1 MNERYRWIGAALCR
15 AFVLVCAAVLV
26 LTATAA
32 LLTRAGMPFAGAYT
46 GGVLIAAVGTLIVS
60 RNGAPRVLLP
70 SPAITAWLVYEEII
84 AHGIAW
90 QDVLIVSAVTALMG
104 ALLMRAAS
112 MGRMI
117 DALPSVIR
125 TGLLLSLALGMLTQA
140 AQAARIL
147 LPSPWALTM
156 GGMLSDPLTYFTLVG
171 VLLVLLLYV
180 RQKELALPIGIGIV
194 LLLTWAEGF
203 WEIPAAPFLQPELAL
218 PLMAG
223 GQDTLDVPA
232 AIGLGITLLIAL
244 TVESTAV
251 LATEGWRPPAKPDT
265 PLIRLF
271 AVSGIGSLLA
281 AFPLSIA
288 PISAALPA
296 AEERRIGGI
305 PATATGTALL
315 LFLLLPCAPLLA
327 ALAEFP
333 AAPALTLAVLGLML
347 LRRALMQ
354 LQSAKRLTLCDAAV
368 LAIFVLASYD
378 LRTGLTLALLTWVL
392 LMAAGGAH
400 HAIHRSTIVLT
411 VILILSQL
419 FPWLP

>member
-1 MNERYRWIGAALCR
+1 MSERYGWIGAALCR

-32 LLTRAGMPFAGAYT
+32 LLTHAGMPFAGAYT
-46 GGVLIAAVGTLIVS
+46 GGVLVAAVGTLIVS
-60 RNGAPRVLLP
+60 RNGATRVLLP

-84 AHGIAW
+84 ARGIAW
-90 QDVLIVSAVTALMG
+90 QDVLIVSAVTSLIG
-104 ALLMRAAS
+104 VLLMRAAS

-117 DALPSVIR
+117 DALPPVIR
-125 TGLLLSLALGMLTQA
+125 TGLLLSLALVMLTQA

-180 RQKELALPIGIGIV
+180 QQKELALPIGIGIV

-244 TVESTAV
+244 TVESAAV
-251 LATEGWRPPAKPDT
+251 LSAEGERPPAKPDV
-265 PLIRLF
+265 PLARLF
-271 AVSGIGSLLA
+271 AISGIGSLLG

-305 PATATGTALL
+305 PATAMGTALL
-315 LFLLLPCAPLLA
+315 LSCAPLLA

-333 AAPALTLAVLGLML
+333 AAPALTLAMLGLML
-347 LRRALMQ
+347 LRHALVQ
-354 LQSAKRLTLCDAAV
+354 LQRAKRLTLCDAAV
-368 LAIFVLASYD
+368 LAVFVLASYD

-392 LMAAGGAH
+392 LMTAGGTH

>member
-1 MNERYRWIGAALCR
+1 MSERYGWIGAALCR

-46 GGVLIAAVGTLIVS
+46 GGVLVAAVGTLIVS
-60 RNGAPRVLLP
+60 RNGATRVLLP

-84 AHGIAW
+84 ARGIAW
-90 QDVLIVSAVTALMG
+90 QDVLIVSAVTSLMG

-112 MGRMI
+112 MERMI
-117 DALPSVIR
+117 DALPPVIR

-140 AQAARIL
+140 VQAARIL

-180 RQKELALPIGIGIV
+180 QQKELALPIGIGIV

-244 TVESTAV
+244 TVESAAV
-251 LATEGWRPPAKPDT
+251 LSAEGARPPANPDT
-265 PLIRLF
+265 PLARLF
-271 AVSGIGSLLA
+271 VVSGIGSLIG
-281 AFPLSIA
+281 AFPFSIA

-296 AEERRIGGI
+296 AEERRISGI
-305 PATATGTALL
+305 PSTAIGTALL

-333 AAPALTLAVLGLML
+333 AAPALALAVLGLML
-347 LRRALMQ
+347 LRRALVQ
-354 LQSAKRLTLCDAAV
+354 LRITTSLTLRDTAV
-368 LAIFVLASYD
+368 LAVFVLTSYD
-378 LRTGLTLALLTWVL
+378 LQTGLTLALLTWVL
-392 LMAAGGAH
+392 LTAAGGAH
-400 HAIHRSTIVLT
+400 HHIHRSTAVLT
-411 VILILSQL
+411 AVLVLSQL
-419 FPWLP
+419 FPQLR

>member
-1 MNERYRWIGAALCR
+1 MSEWYGWIGAALCR

-26 LTATAA
+26 LTATTA

-46 GGVLIAAVGTLIVS
+46 GGVLVAAVGTLIVS
-60 RNGAPRVLLP
+60 RNGATRVLLP

-117 DALPSVIR
+117 DALPPVIR
-125 TGLLLSLALGMLTQA
+125 TGLLRSLALGMLTQA

-180 RQKELALPIGIGIV
+180 QQKELALPIGTGIV

-223 GQDTLDVPA
+223 GQDTLDAPA
-232 AIGLGITLLIAL
+232 AIDLGITLLIAL
-244 TVESTAV
+244 TVESAAV
-251 LATEGWRPPAKPDT
+251 LSAEGVHSPAKPDT
-265 PLIRLF
+265 PLARLF
-271 AVSGIGSLLA
+271 VVSGIGSLIG
-281 AFPLSIA
+281 AFPLSIT

-296 AEERRIGGI
+296 AEERRISGI
-305 PATATGTALL
+305 PSTAIGTALL

-333 AAPALTLAVLGLML
+333 AAPALSLAVLGLML
-347 LRRALMQ
+347 LRRALVQ
-354 LQSAKRLTLCDAAV
+354 LQRAKLLTLCDAAV

-392 LMAAGGAH
+392 LMAAGGTH

>member
-26 LTATAA
+26 LTATST

-46 GGVLIAAVGTLIVS
+46 GSVLAAAVGTLIVS

-90 QDVLIVSAVTALMG
+90 QDVLIVSAVTALIG

-117 DALPSVIR
+117 DALPPVIR
-125 TGLLLSLALGMLTQA
+125 TGLLLSLALGILTQA

-194 LLLTWAEGF
+194 LLLTWVEGF

-244 TVESTAV
+244 TVESAAV
-251 LATEGWRPPAKPDT
+251 LSAEGERPPTKAGT

-271 AVSGIGSLLA
+271 VVSGIGSLLG

-296 AEERRIGGI
+296 AEEGRIGGI
-305 PATATGTALL
+305 PSTATGTALL

-333 AAPALTLAVLGLML
+333 AAPTLALAVLGLML
-347 LRRALMQ
+347 LRRALVQ
-354 LQSAKRLTLCDAAV
+354 LQRAKRLTLCDAAV
-368 LAIFVLASYD
+368 LAIFVFASYD

-392 LMAAGGAH
+392 LMAAGGTH

>member
-1 MNERYRWIGAALCR
+1 MNERYGWIGAALCR

-46 GGVLIAAVGTLIVS
+46 GSVLVAAVGTLIVS
-60 RNGAPRVLLP
+60 RNGATRILLP

-84 AHGIAW
+84 ARGIAW
-90 QDVLIVSAVTALMG
+90 QDALIVSAVTALIG
-104 ALLMRAAS
+104 VLLMRTVF

-117 DALPSVIR
+117 DGLPPVIR

-171 VLLVLLLYV
+171 ILLVLLLYV
-180 RQKELALPIGIGIV
+180 QQKTAALPIGIGII
-194 LLLTWAEGF
+194 LLLTWGEGF
-203 WEIPAAPFLQPELAL
+203 WEIPAAPFLQPAFVL
-218 PLMAG
+218 PMETMVG
-223 GQDTLDVPA
+223 TLDIPA

-251 LATEGWRPPAKPDT
+251 LAADVRCVRTADSVLTRV
-265 PLIRLF
+265 F
-271 AVSGIGSLLA
+271 AVSGIASLIGA
-281 AFPLSIA
+281 APLIIA

-296 AEERRIGGI
+296 AEERHIGGI
-305 PATATGTALL
+305 PSTAMWVALL
-315 LFLLLPCAPLLA
+315 LLLLLPCAPLLA

-333 AAPALTLAVLGLML
+333 AAPALALTVLGLML
-347 LRRALMQ
+347 LRHALVQ
-354 LQSAKRLTLCDAAV
+354 LRITTSPTLRDTAV
-368 LAIFVLASYD
+368 LAVFVLTSYD
-378 LRTGLTLALLTWVL
+378 LQTGLTLALLTWVL
-392 LMAAGGAH
+392 LTAAGGAH
-400 HAIHRSTIVLT
+400 HHIHRSTAVLT
-411 VILILSQL
+411 AVLVLSQL
-419 FPWLP
+419 FPQLR

>member
-1 MNERYRWIGAALCR
+1 MDGEKDKLHTALGRAFILVSVAALT
-15 AFVLVCAAVLV
+15 LV
-26 LTATAA
+26 LTASLLARAGIPFAATYAVSVIVCILGTLTASRGRHT
-32 LLTRAGMPFAGAYT
+32 LLT
-46 GGVLIAAVGTLIVS
+46 
-60 RNGAPRVLLP
+60 LP
-70 SPAITAWLVYEEII
+70 SPAIISWLVYEEII
-84 AHGIAW
+84 AHGMAW
-90 QDVLIVSAVTALMG
+90 QEILGIAAIVSLLG
-104 ALLMRAAS
+104 ALLTHMRYTT
-112 MGRMI
+112 RLVY
-117 DALPSVIR
+117 ALPAIVRI
-125 TGLLLSLALGMLTQA
+125 GLVAGLGLTLLITSALY
-140 AQAARIL
+140 ARIL

-171 VLLVLLLYV
+171 VLLILLLYV

-223 GQDTLDVPA
+223 GQDTLNVPA

-244 TVESTAV
+244 TVESAAV
-251 LATEGWRPPAKPDT
+251 LSAEGERPPAKPDV
-265 PLIRLF
+265 PLARLF
-271 AVSGIGSLLA
+271 AISGIGSLLG

-305 PATATGTALL
+305 PATAMGTALL

-333 AAPALTLAVLGLML
+333 AAPALALAMLGLIL
-347 LRRALMQ
+347 LQRALVQ

-368 LAIFVLASYD
+368 LAVFVLASYD

>member
-1 MNERYRWIGAALCR
+1 MSERYGWIGAALCR

-46 GGVLIAAVGTLIVS
+46 GGVLVAAVGTLIVS
-60 RNGAPRVLLP
+60 RNGATRVLLP

-84 AHGIAW
+84 ARGIAW
-90 QDVLIVSAVTALMG
+90 QDALIVSAVTALIG
-104 ALLMRAAS
+104 VLLMRTVF

-117 DALPSVIR
+117 DGLPPVIR
-125 TGLLLSLALGMLTQA
+125 TGLLLSLALGILTQA

-171 VLLVLLLYV
+171 ILLVLLLYV
-180 RQKELALPIGIGIV
+180 QQKTAALPVGIGII
-194 LLLTWAEGF
+194 LLLTWGEGF
-203 WEIPAAPFLQPELAL
+203 WEIPAAPFLQPAFVL
-218 PLMAG
+218 PMETMVG
-223 GQDTLDVPA
+223 TLDIPA

-244 TVESTAV
+244 TVESAAV
-251 LATEGWRPPAKPDT
+251 LSAEGERPPAKPDV
-265 PLIRLF
+265 PLARLF
-271 AVSGIGSLLA
+271 AISGIGSLLG

-296 AEERRIGGI
+296 AEEQRIGGI
-305 PATATGTALL
+305 PATAMGTALL

-333 AAPALTLAVLGLML
+333 AAPVLALAMLGLIL
-347 LRRALMQ
+347 LQRALVQ

-368 LAIFVLASYD
+368 LAVFVLASYD
-378 LRTGLTLALLTWVL
+378 LLTGLTLALLTWVL

>member
-1 MNERYRWIGAALCR
+1 MNERYGWIGAALCR
-15 AFVLVCAAVLV
+15 AFVLICAAVLV

-32 LLTRAGMPFAGAYT
+32 LLTRTGMPFAGAYT
-46 GGVLIAAVGTLIVS
+46 GGVLAAAVGTLIVS
-60 RNGAPRVLLP
+60 RNGATRVLLP

-84 AHGIAW
+84 ARGIAW
-90 QDVLIVSAVTALMG
+90 QDVLIVSAVTSLIG
-104 ALLMRAAS
+104 VLLMRAAS

-117 DALPSVIR
+117 DALPPVIR

-171 VLLVLLLYV
+171 VLLILLLYV

-218 PLMAG
+218 SLMAG
-223 GQDTLDVPA
+223 GQDTLNVPA

-244 TVESTAV
+244 TVESAAV
-251 LATEGWRPPAKPDT
+251 LSAEGERPPAKPDV
-265 PLIRLF
+265 PLARLF
-271 AVSGIGSLLA
+271 AISGIGSLLG

-305 PATATGTALL
+305 PATAMGTALL

-333 AAPALTLAVLGLML
+333 AAPVLALAMLGLIL
-347 LRRALMQ
+347 LQRALVQ

-368 LAIFVLASYD
+368 LAVFVLASYD

-400 HAIHRSTIVLT
+400 YAIHRSTIVLT

>member
-1 MNERYRWIGAALCR
+1 MSERYGWIGAALCR

-26 LTATAA
+26 LTATTA

-46 GGVLIAAVGTLIVS
+46 GGVLVAAVGTLIVS
-60 RNGAPRVLLP
+60 RNGATRVLLP

-90 QDVLIVSAVTALMG
+90 QDVLIVSAVTAFIG
-104 ALLMRAAS
+104 VLLMRAAS

-117 DALPSVIR
+117 GVLPPVIR

-180 RQKELALPIGIGIV
+180 QQKELALPIGIGIV

-244 TVESTAV
+244 TVESAAV
-251 LATEGWRPPAKPDT
+251 LSAEGARPPANPDT
-265 PLIRLF
+265 PLARLF
-271 AVSGIGSLLA
+271 AVNGIGSLLG

-296 AEERRIGGI
+296 AEERRISGI
-305 PATATGTALL
+305 PSTAIGTALL

-333 AAPALTLAVLGLML
+333 AAPALSLAMLGLML
-347 LRRALMQ
+347 LRRALVQ
-354 LQSAKRLTLCDAAV
+354 LQRAKLLTLCDAAV

-392 LMAAGGAH
+392 LMAAGGTH

>member
-1 MNERYRWIGAALCR
+1 MNERYGWIGAALCR

-46 GGVLIAAVGTLIVS
+46 GGVLAAAVGTLIVS
-60 RNGAPRVLLP
+60 RNGATRILLP

-84 AHGIAW
+84 ARGIAW
-90 QDVLIVSAVTALMG
+90 QDALIVSAVTALIG
-104 ALLMRAAS
+104 VLLMRTVF

-117 DALPSVIR
+117 DGLPPVIR

-171 VLLVLLLYV
+171 ILLVLLLYV
-180 RQKELALPIGIGIV
+180 QQKTTALPVGIGII
-194 LLLTWAEGF
+194 LLLTWGEGF
-203 WEIPAAPFLQPELAL
+203 WEIPAAPFLQPAFVL
-218 PLMAG
+218 PMETMVG
-223 GQDTLDVPA
+223 TLDIPA

-251 LATEGWRPPAKPDT
+251 LAADVRCVRTADSVLTRV
-265 PLIRLF
+265 F
-271 AVSGIGSLLA
+271 AVSGIASLIGA
-281 AFPLSIA
+281 APLIIA

-296 AEERRIGGI
+296 AEERPIGGI
-305 PATATGTALL
+305 PSTAMWVALL
-315 LFLLLPCAPLLA
+315 LLLLLPCAPLLA

-333 AAPALTLAVLGLML
+333 AAPALALTVLGLML
-347 LRRALMQ
+347 LRHALVQ
-354 LQSAKRLTLCDAAV
+354 LRITTSLTLRDTAV
-368 LAIFVLASYD
+368 LAVFVLTSYD
-378 LRTGLTLALLTWVL
+378 LQTGLTLALLTWVL
-392 LMAAGGAH
+392 LTAAGGAH
-400 HAIHRSTIVLT
+400 HHIHRSTAVLT
-411 VILILSQL
+411 AVLVLSQL
-419 FPWLP
+419 FPQLR

>member
-1 MNERYRWIGAALCR
+1 MSERYGWIGAALCR

-46 GGVLIAAVGTLIVS
+46 GGVLVAAVGTLIVS
-60 RNGAPRVLLP
+60 RNGATRVLLP

-84 AHGIAW
+84 ARGIAW
-90 QDVLIVSAVTALMG
+90 QDVLIVSAVTAFMG

-112 MGRMI
+112 MCRMI
-117 DALPSVIR
+117 DALPPVIR

-180 RQKELALPIGIGIV
+180 QQKELALPIGIGIV

-232 AIGLGITLLIAL
+232 AMGLGITLLIAL
-244 TVESTAV
+244 TVESAAV
-251 LATEGWRPPAKPDT
+251 LSAEGARPPANPDT
-265 PLIRLF
+265 PLARLF
-271 AVSGIGSLLA
+271 VVSGIGSLLG

-288 PISAALPA
+288 PISATLPA

-305 PATATGTALL
+305 PATAMGTALL

-333 AAPALTLAVLGLML
+333 AAPTLALAMLGLML
-347 LRRALMQ
+347 LQRALVQ
-354 LQSAKRLTLCDAAV
+354 LHRTERLTLCDAAV
-368 LAIFVLASYD
+368 LAIFVLATYD

-392 LMAAGGAH
+392 LTAAGGMY
-400 HAIHRSTIVLT
+400 HAIHRSTIMLT

>member
-1 MNERYRWIGAALCR
+1 MNERYGWIGAALCR

-46 GGVLIAAVGTLIVS
+46 GSVLVAAVGTLIVS
-60 RNGAPRVLLP
+60 RNGATRVLLP

-84 AHGIAW
+84 ARGIAW
-90 QDVLIVSAVTALMG
+90 QDALIVSAVTALIG
-104 ALLMRAAS
+104 VLLMRTVF

-117 DALPSVIR
+117 DGLPPVIR

-171 VLLVLLLYV
+171 ILLVLLLYV
-180 RQKELALPIGIGIV
+180 QQKTAALPIGIGII
-194 LLLTWAEGF
+194 LLLTWGEGF
-203 WEIPAAPFLQPELAL
+203 WEIPAAPFLQPAFVL
-218 PLMAG
+218 PMETMVG
-223 GQDTLDVPA
+223 TLDIPA

-251 LATEGWRPPAKPDT
+251 LAADVRCVRTADSVLTRV
-265 PLIRLF
+265 F
-271 AVSGIGSLLA
+271 AVSGIASLIGA
-281 AFPLSIA
+281 APLIIA

-296 AEERRIGGI
+296 AEERHIGGI
-305 PATATGTALL
+305 PSTAMWVALL
-315 LFLLLPCAPLLA
+315 LLLLLPCAPLLA

-333 AAPALTLAVLGLML
+333 AAPALALTMLGLML
-347 LRRALMQ
+347 LRHALVQ
-354 LQSAKRLTLCDAAV
+354 LRITTSLTLRDTAV
-368 LAIFVLASYD
+368 LAVFVLTSYD
-378 LRTGLTLALLTWVL
+378 LQTGLTLALLTWVL
-392 LMAAGGAH
+392 LTAAGGAH
-400 HAIHRSTIVLT
+400 HHIHRSTAVLT
-411 VILILSQL
+411 AVLVLSQL
-419 FPWLP
+419 FPQLR

>member
-1 MNERYRWIGAALCR
+1 MNERYGWIGAALCR

-46 GGVLIAAVGTLIVS
+46 GSVLVAAVGTLIVS
-60 RNGAPRVLLP
+60 RNGATRVLLP

-84 AHGIAW
+84 ARGIAW
-90 QDVLIVSAVTALMG
+90 QDALIVSAVTALIG
-104 ALLMRAAS
+104 VLLMRTVF

-117 DALPSVIR
+117 DGLPPVIR

-171 VLLVLLLYV
+171 ILLVLLLYV
-180 RQKELALPIGIGIV
+180 QQKTTALPVGIGII
-194 LLLTWAEGF
+194 LLLTWGEGF
-203 WEIPAAPFLQPELAL
+203 WEIPAAPFLQPAL
-218 PLMAG
+218 VLPMETMVG
-223 GQDTLDVPA
+223 TLDIPA

-251 LATEGWRPPAKPDT
+251 LAADVRCVRTADSVLTRV
-265 PLIRLF
+265 F
-271 AVSGIGSLLA
+271 AVSGIASLIGA
-281 AFPLSIA
+281 APLIIA

-296 AEERRIGGI
+296 AEERHIGGI
-305 PATATGTALL
+305 PSTAMWVALL
-315 LFLLLPCAPLLA
+315 LLLLLPCAPLLA

-333 AAPALTLAVLGLML
+333 AAPALALTMLGLML
-347 LRRALMQ
+347 LRHALVQ
-354 LQSAKRLTLCDAAV
+354 LRITTSLTLRDTAV
-368 LAIFVLASYD
+368 LAVFVLTSYD
-378 LRTGLTLALLTWVL
+378 LQTGLTLALLTWVL
-392 LMAAGGAH
+392 LTAAGGAH
-400 HAIHRSTIVLT
+400 HHIHRSTAVLT
-411 VILILSQL
+411 AVLVLSQL
-419 FPWLP
+419 FPQLR

>member
-1 MNERYRWIGAALCR
+1 MNERYGWIGAALCR

-46 GGVLIAAVGTLIVS
+46 GGVLAAAVGTLIVS
-60 RNGAPRVLLP
+60 RNGATRVLLP

-84 AHGIAW
+84 ARGIAW
-90 QDVLIVSAVTALMG
+90 QDALIVSAVTALIG
-104 ALLMRAAS
+104 VLLMRTVF

-117 DALPSVIR
+117 DGLPPVIR

-171 VLLVLLLYV
+171 ILLVLLLYV
-180 RQKELALPIGIGIV
+180 QQKTAALPIGIGII
-194 LLLTWAEGF
+194 LLLTWGEGF
-203 WEIPAAPFLQPELAL
+203 WEIPAAPFLQPAFVL
-218 PLMAG
+218 PMETMVG
-223 GQDTLDVPA
+223 TLDIPA

-251 LATEGWRPPAKPDT
+251 LAADVRCVRTADSVLTRV
-265 PLIRLF
+265 F
-271 AVSGIGSLLA
+271 AVSGIASLIGA
-281 AFPLSIA
+281 APLIIA

-296 AEERRIGGI
+296 AEERHIGGI
-305 PATATGTALL
+305 PSTAMWVALL
-315 LFLLLPCAPLLA
+315 LLLLLPCAPLLA

-333 AAPALTLAVLGLML
+333 AAPALALTMLGLML
-347 LRRALMQ
+347 LRHALVQ
-354 LQSAKRLTLCDAAV
+354 LRITTSLTLRDTAV
-368 LAIFVLASYD
+368 LAVFVLTSYD
-378 LRTGLTLALLTWVL
+378 LQTGLTLALLTWVL
-392 LMAAGGAH
+392 LTAAGGAH
-400 HAIHRSTIVLT
+400 HHIHRSTAVLT
-411 VILILSQL
+411 AVLVLSQL
-419 FPWLP
+419 FPQLR

>member
-1 MNERYRWIGAALCR
+1 MNERYGWIGAALCR

-46 GGVLIAAVGTLIVS
+46 GGVLAAAVGTLIVS
-60 RNGAPRVLLP
+60 RNGATRILLP

-84 AHGIAW
+84 SRGIAW
-90 QDVLIVSAVTALMG
+90 QDALIVSAVTALIG
-104 ALLMRAAS
+104 VLLMRTVF

-117 DALPSVIR
+117 DGLPPVIR

-171 VLLVLLLYV
+171 ILLVLLLYV
-180 RQKELALPIGIGIV
+180 QQKTAALPVGIGII
-194 LLLTWAEGF
+194 LLLTWGEGF
-203 WEIPAAPFLQPELAL
+203 WEIPAAPFLQPAFVL
-218 PLMAG
+218 PMETMVG
-223 GQDTLDVPA
+223 TLDIPA

-251 LATEGWRPPAKPDT
+251 LAADVRCVRTADSVLTRV
-265 PLIRLF
+265 F
-271 AVSGIGSLLA
+271 AVSGIASLIGA
-281 AFPLSIA
+281 APLIIA

-296 AEERRIGGI
+296 AEERHIGGI
-305 PATATGTALL
+305 PSTAMWVALL
-315 LFLLLPCAPLLA
+315 LLLLLPCAPLLA

-333 AAPALTLAVLGLML
+333 AAPALALTVLGLML
-347 LRRALMQ
+347 LRHALVQ
-354 LQSAKRLTLCDAAV
+354 LRITTRLTLRDTAV
-368 LAIFVLASYD
+368 LAVFVLTSYD
-378 LRTGLTLALLTWVL
+378 LQTGLTLALLTWVL
-392 LMAAGGAH
+392 LTAAGGAH
-400 HAIHRSTIVLT
+400 HHIHRSTAVLT
-411 VILILSQL
+411 AVLVLSQL
-419 FPWLP
+419 FPQLR

>member
-1 MNERYRWIGAALCR
+1 MNERYGWIGAALCR

-46 GGVLIAAVGTLIVS
+46 GSVLVAAVGTLIVS
-60 RNGAPRVLLP
+60 RNGATRVLLP

-84 AHGIAW
+84 ARGIAW
-90 QDVLIVSAVTALMG
+90 QDALIVSAVTALIG
-104 ALLMRAAS
+104 VLLMRTVF

-117 DALPSVIR
+117 DGLPPVIR

-171 VLLVLLLYV
+171 ILLVLLLYV
-180 RQKELALPIGIGIV
+180 QQKTAALPVGIGII
-194 LLLTWAEGF
+194 LLLTWGEGF
-203 WEIPAAPFLQPELAL
+203 WEIPAAPFLQPAFVL
-218 PLMAG
+218 PMETMVG
-223 GQDTLDVPA
+223 TLDIPA

-251 LATEGWRPPAKPDT
+251 LAADVRCVRTADSVLTRV
-265 PLIRLF
+265 F
-271 AVSGIGSLLA
+271 AVSGIASLIGA
-281 AFPLSIA
+281 APLIIA

-296 AEERRIGGI
+296 AEERHIGGI
-305 PATATGTALL
+305 PSTAMWVALL
-315 LFLLLPCAPLLA
+315 LLLLLPCAPLLA

-333 AAPALTLAVLGLML
+333 AAPALALTVLGLML
-347 LRRALMQ
+347 LRHALVQ
-354 LQSAKRLTLCDAAV
+354 LRITTSLTLRDTAV
-368 LAIFVLASYD
+368 LAVFVLTSYD
-378 LRTGLTLALLTWVL
+378 LQTGLTLALLTWVL
-392 LMAAGGAH
+392 LTAAGGAH
-400 HAIHRSTIVLT
+400 HHIHRSTAVLT
-411 VILILSQL
+411 AVLVLSQL
-419 FPWLP
+419 FPQLR

>member
-1 MNERYRWIGAALCR
+1 MNERYGWIGAALCR

-46 GGVLIAAVGTLIVS
+46 GGVLAAAVGTLIVS
-60 RNGAPRVLLP
+60 RNGATRILLP

-84 AHGIAW
+84 ARGIAW
-90 QDVLIVSAVTALMG
+90 QDALIVSAVTALIG
-104 ALLMRAAS
+104 VLLMRTVF

-117 DALPSVIR
+117 DGLPPVIR

-171 VLLVLLLYV
+171 ILLVLLLYV
-180 RQKELALPIGIGIV
+180 QQKTTALPVGIGII
-194 LLLTWAEGF
+194 LLLTWGEGF
-203 WEIPAAPFLQPELAL
+203 WEIPAAPFLQPAFVL
-218 PLMAG
+218 PMETMVG
-223 GQDTLDVPA
+223 TLDIPA

-251 LATEGWRPPAKPDT
+251 LAADVRCVRTADSVLTRV
-265 PLIRLF
+265 F
-271 AVSGIGSLLA
+271 AVSGIASLIGA
-281 AFPLSIA
+281 APLIIA

-296 AEERRIGGI
+296 AEERHIGGI
-305 PATATGTALL
+305 PSTAMWVALL
-315 LFLLLPCAPLLA
+315 LLLLLPCAPLLA

-333 AAPALTLAVLGLML
+333 AAPALALTVLGLML
-347 LRRALMQ
+347 LRHALVQ
-354 LQSAKRLTLCDAAV
+354 LRITTSLTLRDTAV
-368 LAIFVLASYD
+368 LAVFVLTSYD
-378 LRTGLTLALLTWVL
+378 LQTGLTLALLTWVL
-392 LMAAGGAH
+392 LTAAGGAH
-400 HAIHRSTIVLT
+400 HHIHRSTAVLT
-411 VILILSQL
+411 AVLVLSQL
-419 FPWLP
+419 FPQLR

>member
-1 MNERYRWIGAALCR
+1 MNERYGWIGAALCR

-46 GGVLIAAVGTLIVS
+46 GSVLVAAVGTLIVS
-60 RNGAPRVLLP
+60 RNGATRVLLP

-84 AHGIAW
+84 SRGIAW
-90 QDVLIVSAVTALMG
+90 QDALIVSAVTALIG
-104 ALLMRAAS
+104 VLLMRTVF

-117 DALPSVIR
+117 DGLPPVIR

-171 VLLVLLLYV
+171 ILLVLLLYV
-180 RQKELALPIGIGIV
+180 QQKTAALPVGIGII
-194 LLLTWAEGF
+194 LLLTWGEGF
-203 WEIPAAPFLQPELAL
+203 WEIPAAPFLQPAFVL
-218 PLMAG
+218 PMETMVG
-223 GQDTLDVPA
+223 TLDIPA

-251 LATEGWRPPAKPDT
+251 LAADVRCVRTADSVLTRV
-265 PLIRLF
+265 F
-271 AVSGIGSLLA
+271 AVSGIASLIGA
-281 AFPLSIA
+281 APLIIA

-305 PATATGTALL
+305 PSTAMWVALL
-315 LFLLLPCAPLLA
+315 LLLLLPCAPLLA

-333 AAPALTLAVLGLML
+333 AAPALALTVLGLML
-347 LRRALMQ
+347 LRHALVQ
-354 LQSAKRLTLCDAAV
+354 LRITTSLTLRDTAV
-368 LAIFVLASYD
+368 LAVFVLTSYD
-378 LRTGLTLALLTWVL
+378 LQTGLTLALLTWVL
-392 LMAAGGAH
+392 LTAAGGAH
-400 HAIHRSTIVLT
+400 HHIHRSTAVLT
-411 VILILSQL
+411 AVLVLSQL
-419 FPWLP
+419 FPQLR

>member
-1 MNERYRWIGAALCR
+1 MNERYGWIGAALCR

-46 GGVLIAAVGTLIVS
+46 GGVLAAAVGTLIVS
-60 RNGAPRVLLP
+60 RNGATRILLP

-84 AHGIAW
+84 ARGIAW
-90 QDVLIVSAVTALMG
+90 QDALIVSAVTALIG
-104 ALLMRAAS
+104 VLLMRTVF

-117 DALPSVIR
+117 DGLPPVIR
-125 TGLLLSLALGMLTQA
+125 TGLLLSLALEILTQA

-171 VLLVLLLYV
+171 ILLVLLLYV
-180 RQKELALPIGIGIV
+180 QQKTTALPVGIGII
-194 LLLTWAEGF
+194 LLLTWGEGF
-203 WEIPAAPFLQPELAL
+203 WEIPAAPFLQPAFVL
-218 PLMAG
+218 PMETMVG
-223 GQDTLDVPA
+223 TLDIPA

-251 LATEGWRPPAKPDT
+251 LAADVRCVRTADSVLTRV
-265 PLIRLF
+265 F
-271 AVSGIGSLLA
+271 AVSGIASLIGA
-281 AFPLSIA
+281 APLIIA

-305 PATATGTALL
+305 PSTAMWVALL
-315 LFLLLPCAPLLA
+315 LLLLLPCAPLLA

-333 AAPALTLAVLGLML
+333 AAPALALTVLGLML
-347 LRRALMQ
+347 LRHALVQ
-354 LQSAKRLTLCDAAV
+354 LRITTSLTLRDTAV
-368 LAIFVLASYD
+368 LAVFVLTSYD
-378 LRTGLTLALLTWVL
+378 LQTGLTLALLTWVL
-392 LMAAGGAH
+392 LTAAGGAH
-400 HAIHRSTIVLT
+400 HHIHRSTAVLT
-411 VILILSQL
+411 AVLVLSQL
-419 FPWLP
+419 FPQLR

>member
-26 LTATAA
+26 LTATST

-46 GGVLIAAVGTLIVS
+46 GSVLAAAVGTLIVS

-84 AHGIAW
+84 ARGIAW
-90 QDVLIVSAVTALMG
+90 QDVLIVSAVTALIG

-117 DALPSVIR
+117 DALPPVIR
-125 TGLLLSLALGMLTQA
+125 TGLLLSLALGILTQA

-194 LLLTWAEGF
+194 LLLTWVEGF

-244 TVESTAV
+244 TVESAAV
-251 LATEGWRPPAKPDT
+251 LSAEGERPPTKAGT

-271 AVSGIGSLLA
+271 VVSGIGSLLG

-296 AEERRIGGI
+296 AEEGRIGGI
-305 PATATGTALL
+305 PSTATGTALL

-333 AAPALTLAVLGLML
+333 AAPTLALAVLGLML
-347 LRRALMQ
+347 LRRALVQ
-354 LQSAKRLTLCDAAV
+354 LQRAKRLTLCDAAV
-368 LAIFVLASYD
+368 LAIFVFASYD

-392 LMAAGGAH
+392 LMAAGGTH

>member
-1 MNERYRWIGAALCR
+1 MNERYGWIGAALCR

-46 GGVLIAAVGTLIVS
+46 GSVLVAAVGTLIVS
-60 RNGAPRVLLP
+60 RNGATRVLLP

-84 AHGIAW
+84 ARGIAW
-90 QDVLIVSAVTALMG
+90 QDALIVSAVTALIG
-104 ALLMRAAS
+104 VLLMRTVF

-117 DALPSVIR
+117 DGLPPVIR

-171 VLLVLLLYV
+171 ILLVLLLYV
-180 RQKELALPIGIGIV
+180 QQKTAALPIGIGII
-194 LLLTWAEGF
+194 LLLTWGEGF
-203 WEIPAAPFLQPELAL
+203 WEIPAAPFLQPAFVL
-218 PLMAG
+218 PMETMVG
-223 GQDTLDVPA
+223 TLDIPA

-251 LATEGWRPPAKPDT
+251 LAADVRCVRTADSVLTRV
-265 PLIRLF
+265 F
-271 AVSGIGSLLA
+271 AVSGIASLIGA
-281 AFPLSIA
+281 APLIIA

-296 AEERRIGGI
+296 AEERHIGGI
-305 PATATGTALL
+305 PSTAMWVALL
-315 LFLLLPCAPLLA
+315 LLLLLPCAPLLA

-333 AAPALTLAVLGLML
+333 AAPALALTVLGLML
-347 LRRALMQ
+347 LRHALVQ
-354 LQSAKRLTLCDAAV
+354 LRITTSLTLRDTAV
-368 LAIFVLASYD
+368 LAVFVLTSYD
-378 LRTGLTLALLTWVL
+378 LQTGLTLALLTWVL
-392 LMAAGGAH
+392 LTAAGGAH
-400 HAIHRSTIVLT
+400 HHIHRSTAVLT
-411 VILILSQL
+411 AVLVLSQL
-419 FPWLP
+419 FPQLR

>member
-1 MNERYRWIGAALCR
+1 MNERYGWIGAALCR

-46 GGVLIAAVGTLIVS
+46 GGVLAAAVGTLIVS
-60 RNGAPRVLLP
+60 RNGATRILLP

-84 AHGIAW
+84 SRGIAW
-90 QDVLIVSAVTALMG
+90 QDALIVSAVTALIG
-104 ALLMRAAS
+104 VLLMRTVF

-117 DALPSVIR
+117 DGLPPVIR

-171 VLLVLLLYV
+171 ILLVLLLYV
-180 RQKELALPIGIGIV
+180 QQKTAALPVGIGII
-194 LLLTWAEGF
+194 LLLTWGEGF
-203 WEIPAAPFLQPELAL
+203 WEIPAAPFLQPAFVL
-218 PLMAG
+218 PMETMVG
-223 GQDTLDVPA
+223 TLDIPA

-251 LATEGWRPPAKPDT
+251 LAADVRCVRTADSVLTRV
-265 PLIRLF
+265 F
-271 AVSGIGSLLA
+271 AVSGIASLIGA
-281 AFPLSIA
+281 APLIIA

-296 AEERRIGGI
+296 AEERHIGGI
-305 PATATGTALL
+305 PSTAMWVALL
-315 LFLLLPCAPLLA
+315 LLLLLPCAPLLA

-333 AAPALTLAVLGLML
+333 AAPALALTVLGLML
-347 LRRALMQ
+347 LRHALVQ
-354 LQSAKRLTLCDAAV
+354 LRITTSLTLRDTAV
-368 LAIFVLASYD
+368 LAVFVLTSYD
-378 LRTGLTLALLTWVL
+378 LQTGLTLALLTWVL
-392 LMAAGGAH
+392 LTAAGGAH
-400 HAIHRSTIVLT
+400 HHIHRSTAVLT
-411 VILILSQL
+411 AVLVLSQL
-419 FPWLP
+419 FPQLR

>member
-1 MNERYRWIGAALCR
+1 MSERYGWIGAALCR

-26 LTATAA
+26 LTATSA

-46 GGVLIAAVGTLIVS
+46 GSVLAAAVGTLIVS
-60 RNGAPRVLLP
+60 RNGATRVLLP

-90 QDVLIVSAVTALMG
+90 QDVLIISAVTALIG
-104 ALLMRAAS
+104 VLLMRAAS

-117 DALPSVIR
+117 DALPPVIR

-244 TVESTAV
+244 TVESAAV
-251 LATEGWRPPAKPDT
+251 LSAEGARPPANPDT
-265 PLIRLF
+265 PLARLF
-271 AVSGIGSLLA
+271 AVNGIGSLLG

-296 AEERRIGGI
+296 AEERRISGI
-305 PATATGTALL
+305 PSTAIGTALL

-333 AAPALTLAVLGLML
+333 AAPALSLAMLGLML
-347 LRRALMQ
+347 LRRALVQ
-354 LQSAKRLTLCDAAV
+354 LQRAKLLTLCDAAV

-392 LMAAGGAH
+392 LMAAGGTH

>member
-1 MNERYRWIGAALCR
+1 MNERYGWIGAALCR

-46 GGVLIAAVGTLIVS
+46 GGVLAAAVGTLIVS
-60 RNGAPRVLLP
+60 RNGATRILLP

-84 AHGIAW
+84 ARGIAW
-90 QDVLIVSAVTALMG
+90 QDALIVSAVTALIG
-104 ALLMRAAS
+104 VLLMRTVF

-117 DALPSVIR
+117 DGLPPVIR
-125 TGLLLSLALGMLTQA
+125 TGLLLSLALGILTQA

-171 VLLVLLLYV
+171 ILLVLLLYV
-180 RQKELALPIGIGIV
+180 QQKTTALPVGIGII
-194 LLLTWAEGF
+194 LLLTWGEGF
-203 WEIPAAPFLQPELAL
+203 WEIPAAPFLQPAFVL
-218 PLMAG
+218 PMETMVG
-223 GQDTLDVPA
+223 TLDIPA

-251 LATEGWRPPAKPDT
+251 LAADVRCVRTADSVLTRV
-265 PLIRLF
+265 F
-271 AVSGIGSLLA
+271 AVSGIASLIGA
-281 AFPLSIA
+281 APLIIA

-305 PATATGTALL
+305 PSTAMWVALL
-315 LFLLLPCAPLLA
+315 LLLLLPCAPLLA

-333 AAPALTLAVLGLML
+333 AAPALALTVLGLML
-347 LRRALMQ
+347 LRHALVQ
-354 LQSAKRLTLCDAAV
+354 LRIMTSLTLRDTAV
-368 LAIFVLASYD
+368 LAVFVLTSYD
-378 LRTGLTLALLTWVL
+378 LQTGLTLALLTWVL
-392 LMAAGGAH
+392 LTAAGGAH
-400 HAIHRSTIVLT
+400 HHIHRSTAVLT
-411 VILILSQL
+411 AVLVLSQL
-419 FPWLP
+419 FPQLR